1 MALHRLQGSAEQT
14 MISPLPVLIIALA
27 FLGLGLNLAS
37 GGTPQPDW
45 ALALLLAALL
55 SRRHAW
61 PWVLPAILIHDLM
74 LYWSVWGVFP
84 MACLLPFSM
93 ASLDAQIGAGLPQ
106 RLTLLVLLTLPM
118 LWQGAGVLQ
127 WLLTL
132 ILCVPVWHL
141 LVHLYE
147 QQYA

>member
-1 MALHRLQGSAEQT
+1 

-27 FLGLGLNLAS
+27 FSGLGLNLAS

-45 ALALLLAALL
+45 TLALLLAALL
-55 SRRHAW
+55 SRRHVW
-61 PWVLPAILIHDLM
+61 PWALPTMLIHDLT

-84 MACLLPFSM
+84 LACILPFSI
-93 ASLDAQIGAGLPQ
+93 ASLDAQLGAGLPQ
-106 RLTLLVLLTLPM
+106 RLALMVLLTLPM
-118 LWQGAGVLQ
+118 LWQGAGMLQ

-132 ILCVPVWHL
+132 MLCIPVWHL

>member
-1 MALHRLQGSAEQT
+1 

-27 FLGLGLNLAS
+27 FAGLGLNLAS
-37 GGTPQPDW
+37 GGIPQPDW

-55 SRRHAW
+55 ARRHVW
-61 PWVLPAILIHDLM
+61 PWVLPTMLIHDLT

-84 MACLLPFSM
+84 IACLLPFSI
-93 ASLDAQIGAGLPQ
+93 ASLDAQLGAGLPQ
-106 RLTLLVLLTLPM
+106 RLALLVLLTSPM
-118 LWQGAGVLQ
+118 LWHGAGILQ

-132 ILCVPVWHL
+132 MLCIPVWHL
-141 LVHLYE
+141 LAHLYE

>member
-1 MALHRLQGSAEQT
+1 
-14 MISPLPVLIIALA
+14 MISPLPVLIITLA

-55 SRRHAW
+55 SRHHAW
-61 PWVLPAILIHDLM
+61 PWVLPAILVHDLT

-84 MACLLPFSM
+84 IACLLPFSL

-106 RLTLLVLLTLPM
+106 RLALLVLLTLPM
-118 LWQGAGVLQ
+118 LWHDAGILQ

-132 ILCVPVWHL
+132 ILCVPVWYL